1 MSMNVQDQTG
11 KLISKPS
18 SPLRIVSLVPSITEL
33 LFDLGLNDDVVG
45 ITKFCVH
52 PKEWFQTKTRVG
64 GTKTVSVEKVK
75 TLQPNLILAN
85 KEENVK
91 EQVEELAKEF
101 SVYTSDITTVADAY
115 NMMLKVGEL
124 TDTKEKAV
132 EIVETIKTGLV
143 KPEQAKTLKVLYL
156 IWQKPYMAA
165 GGDTFINDMLLK
177 AGLVNVLQQQNRYPQ
192 LTVDEIKALNPDVL
206 LLSSEPFPFQQKH
219 ADELKQLTGIG
230 TIKLVD
236 GEIFSWYGSRMLQ
249 APAYFAKLRESLFLN
264 DETAAQV

>member
-1 MSMNVQDQTG
+1 MSMNVQHQTG
-11 KLISKPS
+11 KLIFKPS
-18 SPLRIVSLVPSITEL
+18 YPLRIVSLVPSITEL
-33 LFDLGLNDDVVG
+33 LFDLGLNDEIVG

-75 TLQPNLILAN
+75 ALHPNLILAN

-101 SVYTSDITTVADAY
+101 SVYTSDITTVAGAY
-115 NMMLKVGEL
+115 DMMLKVGEL
-124 TDTKEKAV
+124 TGTKEKAV
-132 EIVETIKTGLV
+132 EIVETIKTRLV
-143 KPEQAKTLKVLYL
+143 KPEQAKTLKALYL

-165 GGDTFINDMLLK
+165 AGDTFISDMMRH
-177 AGLVNVLQQQNRYPQ
+177 AGLTNVLQDQKRYPQ
-192 LTVDEIKALNPDVL
+192 LTLEEIKTLNPDVL

-219 ADELKQLTGIG
+219 ADELKQLTGIEN
-230 TIKLVD
+230 IKLVD

-249 APAYFAKLRESLFLN
+249 APAYFAKLRKNLFLSN
-264 DETAAQV
+264 ELP

>member
-11 KLISKPS
+11 KLIFNPS
-18 SPLRIVSLVPSITEL
+18 SSLRIVSLVPSITEL
-33 LFDLGLNDDVVG
+33 LFDLGLNDEVAG

-52 PKEWFQTKTRVG
+52 PKQWFQTKIKVG

-75 TLQPNLILAN
+75 ALQPNLIFAN

-91 EQVEELAKEF
+91 EQVEALAKDF
-101 SVYTSDITTVADAY
+101 PVFISDITTISDAY
-115 NMMLKVGEL
+115 EMMLKAGEL
-124 TDTKEKAV
+124 TGTKEKAI
-132 EIVETIKTGLV
+132 EIVDTIQTQL
-143 KPEQAKTLKVLYL
+143 EIHIANKTLKALYL

-230 TIKLVD
+230 IIKLVD

-249 APAYFAKLRESLFLN
+249 APAYFAKLRKNLFLN
-264 DETAAQV
+264 NELR

>member
-11 KLISKPS
+11 KLIFKPS

-33 LFDLGLNDDVVG
+33 LFDLGLNDEVAG

-75 TLQPNLILAN
+75 ALQPNLILAN

-91 EQVEELAKEF
+91 EQVEELAEEF

-115 NMMLKVGEL
+115 NMMLNVGEL
-124 TDTKEKAV
+124 TGTKEKAV

-143 KPEQAKTLKVLYL
+143 KPKPAKTLKTLYL
-156 IWQKPYMAA
+156 IWQQPYMAA
-165 GGDTFINDMLLK
+165 GGDTFISDMMYHAAL
-177 AGLVNVLQQQNRYPQ
+177 ANVLQQQNRYPQ
-192 LTVDEIKALNPDVL
+192 LTVDDIKALNPDVL

-219 ADELKQLTGIG
+219 ADELKNLTGIEK
-230 TIKLVD
+230 IILVD
-236 GEIFSWYGSRMLQ
+236 GEIFSWYGSRMME
-249 APAYFAKLRESLFLN
+249 APAYFAKLGKNLFLN
-264 DETAAQV
+264 NELH